1 MKDGVRFTVVSCEA
15 TTACA
20 GCFDAEAT
28 VKQETVR
35 CCAAVHDVDCRGNL
49 RVTGERSIVGGGGST
64 NVRANVSVSG
74 GARGEKASVSVGARA
89 RARASVS
96 V

>member
-1 MKDGVRFTVVSCEA
+1 MKFTVVSCEA
-15 TTACA
+15 TTACS

-49 RVTGERSIVGGGGST
+49 RFTGGRARAGG
-64 NVRANVSVSG
+64 RVSVKADASVEA
-74 GARGEKASVSVGARA
+74 GARGRVKASMS
-89 RARASVS
+89 
-96 V
+96 